1 MLGDGHRNSSHVP
14 YLETV
19 EEATDYEGI
28 LPQLPTP
35 LFPGLFFSVDGVAQ
49 VSASMISPSGQG
61 SEILRCVWKLGPS
74 VEGLLHAWDL
84 LSRVKSL
91 PEVPE
96 F

>member
-1 MLGDGHRNSSHVP
+1 MSSTPVLGDRHRNSSHVP

-35 LFPGLFFSVDGVAQ
+35 LFPGHFFSVDGVAQ

-61 SEILRCVWKLGPS
+61 SEILGVCLEARTECG
-74 VEGLLHAWDL
+74 GLAACMGLA
-84 LSRVKSL
+84 KQG
-91 PEVPE
+91 
-96 F
+96 